1 MSVITKET
9 ILVMLSQ
16 RCVACRLPAILVI
29 AFGSLVFQSTL
40 VNAQA
45 YDDVALF
52 QETINA
58 DFFGVDARA
67 MSMGN
72 TGVVSARD
80 GSGIIYNPAN
90 LARVRRIEFR
100 GGLSHLR
107 TNNETTYGAGTTY
120 QRDEEIDLR
129 KTRINALSL
138 TLPVP
143 TYRGSLVFG
152 FGVHRV
158 GSYDRS
164 RALSSDISD
173 ATADFYNDYT
183 ERETETGGL
192 WKWTA
197 AGAIDIS
204 PRLSTG
210 LSLHLLTGEDNFN
223 LISQLVG
230 RDQGNTITERLD
242 INIDYVGVG
251 ADAGLNYSFSPV
263 WTAGVVVSTPT
274 YLDAEEHAVRDLDT
288 AFSNYIWNIEDGIS
302 NYSLTR
308 PFSFGLGLAGQFD
321 RILLVGDMH
330 YTDWSQLSI
339 DYDELP
345 EGEDTEFILDNL
357 KEAVSFH
364 VGAEYL
370 FPEQG
375 VTVRGGYYFDPLPI
389 DSRFVDSDRQYFT
402 VGAGFLI
409 DRVMTVDLAYVQG
422 GYKLRDSDP
431 GSYFTDYNVKKL
443 YATFAYRI

>member
-1 MSVITKET
+1 
-9 ILVMLSQ
+9 MLSQ
-16 RCVACRLPAILVI
+16 QRAALRIVAILIV
-29 AFGSLVFQSTL
+29 ALGSLVYQNTPAA
-40 VNAQA
+40 AQA
-45 YDDVALF
+45 YEDVSLF

-107 TNNETTYGAGTTY
+107 TKNESSYDAGTANATE
-120 QRDEEIDLR
+120 DAIDLR

-158 GSYDRS
+158 GSYDRA
-164 RALSSDISD
+164 RALSINITDPASDYS
-173 ATADFYNDYT
+173 AYT

-204 PRLSTG
+204 PRLSAG
-210 LSLHLLTGEDNFN
+210 LSLHLLTGEDKFN
-223 LISQLVG
+223 LVSQLLGPSEAQTV
-230 RDQGNTITERLD
+230 TERLD

-263 WTAGVVVSTPT
+263 WTAGLVVSTPT
-274 YLDAEEHAVRDLDT
+274 YLDAEEHSVRDLDT
-288 AFSNYIWNIEDGIS
+288 AFSDYIWNIEDGIS

-339 DYDELP
+339 NYDDPSLS
-345 EGEDTEFILDNL
+345 EGEETEFILDNL
-357 KEAVSFH
+357 KESVSLH

-375 VTVRGGYYFDPLPI
+375 VTVRGGYYIDPLPI
-389 DSRFVDSDRQYFT
+389 DSRFIDSDRQYFT
-402 VGAGFLI
+402 LGAGFLI
-409 DRVMTVDLAYVQG
+409 DRVMTVDLAYAQG
-422 GYKLRDSDP
+422 GYKLRNADP
-431 GSYFTDYNVKKL
+431 GSEFADYKIKKIF
-443 YATFAYRI
+443 ATFAYRI